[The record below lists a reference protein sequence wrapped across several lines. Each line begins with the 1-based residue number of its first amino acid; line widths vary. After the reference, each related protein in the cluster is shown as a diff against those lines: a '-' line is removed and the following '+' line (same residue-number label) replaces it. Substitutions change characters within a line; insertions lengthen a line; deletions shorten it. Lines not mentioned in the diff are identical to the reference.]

1 MIGRL
6 DRYVGGIYLSC
17 LLLALVFFVGLFGVV
32 DFFAKV
38 GDLLDHARAS
48 GGGAAII
55 GQFYL
60 CQAPRI
66 LKEVAPFVMLMAALL
81 TVLRLQRHNE
91 LMAMQLTGRSLRR
104 ALMPVFVLSAVFTG
118 VLAWV
123 QERVAPGVAVKRE
136 QLEAQLLKGKTDW
149 IIDAIHMRDA
159 RGWLFSAHG
168 VHVYSG
174 IIDKLHVSGRDEKD
188 RNVSVSGS
196 EARWDDEAGGWRVEG
211 GVREVRSLPAGELLE
226 SGEAEVIV
234 TDVRPEDLLMEHR
247 QAFDLSYGEILDR
260 SERYPTAP
268 GYRLLRHY
276 HVTYPLSVLLLVVLG
291 VPFVLRRPE
300 RRGFVGVGAALLL
313 CVGFMLVDATVR
325 DLGNHGFLHPV
336 VAAWLPVILA
346 GSLGVVLLDSVDD

>member
-1 MIGRL
+1 MTGRL
-6 DRYVGGIYLSC
+6 DRYVAGIYLSC
-17 LLLALVFFVGLFGVV
+17 WFLAIVFFAGLFGVV
-32 DFFAKV
+32 DFFAKI
-38 GDLLDHARAS
+38 GDLLDHARS
-48 GGGAAII
+48 TGGGAAII
-55 GQFYL
+55 GRFYA

-66 LKEVAPFVMLMAALL
+66 FKEAAPFVMLMAALL

-91 LMAMQLTGRSLRR
+91 FMAMLLTGRSSRR
-104 ALMPVFVLSAVFTG
+104 VLLPVFVLTAFFVG

-123 QERVAPGVAVKRE
+123 QESVAPRVSVERE
-136 QLEAQLLKGKTDW
+136 RLESQLLKGRTDW
-149 IIDAIHMRDA
+149 TIEAIHMRDA
-159 RGWLFSAHG
+159 QGWLFSAHE
-168 VHVYSG
+168 VHVYTG
-174 IIDKLHVSGRDEKD
+174 LIGKLHVSGRDAQG

-196 EARWDDEAGGWRVEG
+196 DATWDEQAGGWRLQG
-211 GVREVRSLPAGELLE
+211 GVREVRDVKTGELIETGDAAL
-226 SGEAEVIV
+226 VV

-247 QAFDLSYGEILDR
+247 EAFDLSYGEILEK

-276 HVTYPLSVLLLVVLG
+276 HVTYPLSVMLLVVLG
-291 VPFVLRRPE
+291 VPFVLRRPQ

-313 CVGFMLVDATVR
+313 CVGFMLVDATAR